1 MPRRPESRPEEVLVL
16 LAEDDTAERR
26 KLAKEIKRQGFQIK
40 AVATGQQAIKAI
52 QHDKPHYDILLLNL
66 TMPGMDGHA
75 TLEELRSIGM
85 IDTLPI
91 IMIGTADETSAL
103 VECIAIGAD
112 DYVRAPIDSVLLRI
126 RILAAVARYYVE
138 ETERERSRR
147 IEREKRLADDLLNVV
162 IPIGVA
168 LSAEK
173 DFHRLLEMILLEAK
187 RLCNADG
194 GTLYL
199 RTPDDQLKFMALR
212 NDTLAIRMGGTKDAA
227 LDIPFPS
234 LNMFDPETGEPNHK
248 NIATHVALTGTSLR
262 IDDAYSSTDEFD
274 FSGTIAFDK
283 QSHYRST
290 SVMAAPLKNVEG
302 GSIGVLQLINAK
314 DLSSGKVIPFDPS
327 LQSMIESLS
336 TLATVALEAYK
347 REESLRK
354 QIELLRIEI
363 DDVRR
368 RAQVAEVTQT
378 DQFQELKRRAKA
390 LRETRI
396 NVRSSG

>member
-1 MPRRPESRPEEVLVL
+1 MPRRPESRPEEINVL
-16 LAEDDTAERR
+16 LVEDDATERR
-26 KLAKEIKRQGFQIK
+26 KLSKEIKRQGFQLK
-40 AVATGQQAIKAI
+40 AVASGQQALDRIRR
-52 QHDKPHYDILLLNL
+52 DNPHFDILLLNL
-66 TMPGMDGHA
+66 TLPGMDGHQ
-75 TLEELRSIGM
+75 TLQQLKEIGL

-91 IMIGTADETSAL
+91 IMIGTAEETSAL

-112 DYVRAPIDSVLLRI
+112 DYVRAPIDPVLLRI

-199 RTPDDQLKFMALR
+199 RTTDDKLNFMALR
-212 NDTLAIRMGGTKDAA
+212 NDTLSLRMGGTQDAA
-227 LDIPFPS
+227 LEIPFPP
-234 LNMFDPETGEPNHK
+234 LNLYDPKTGEANHK
-248 NIATHVALTGTSLR
+248 NIATHVALTGIPIR
-262 IDDAYSSTDEFD
+262 VDDAYSNTDEFD
-274 FSGTIAFDK
+274 FSGTMVFDR
-283 QSHYRST
+283 QSNYRST
-290 SVMAAPLKNVEG
+290 SVMAAPLKNVDG
-302 GSIGVLQLINAK
+302 WVIGVLQLINAK
-314 DLSSGKVIPFDPS
+314 DLASNKVIPFDPS

-354 QIELLRIEI
+354 QIERLRIEI
-363 DDVRR
+363 DEARR
-368 RAQVAEVTQT
+368 KAQVAEVTQT
-378 DQFQELKRRAKA
+378 DQFKELKRRAKA
-390 LRETRI
+390 LREEAARD
-396 NVRSSG
+396 G

>member
-16 LAEDDTAERR
+16 LVEDDAAERR
-26 KLAKEIKRQGFQIK
+26 KLSKEIKRQGFQIK
-40 AVATGQQAIKAI
+40 AVASGQQAIKAI
-52 QHDKPHYDILLLNL
+52 QRNSPHYDILLLNL

-75 TLEELRSIGM
+75 TLQELGSIGM

-91 IMIGTADETSAL
+91 IMIGMADETSAL

-112 DYVRAPIDSVLLRI
+112 DYVRAPIDPVLLRI

-212 NDTLAIRMGGTKDAA
+212 NDTLAIRMGGSKDAA

-234 LNMFDPETGEPNHK
+234 LNMYDPKTREPNHK
-248 NIATHVALTGTSLR
+248 NIATHVALTCASIR
-262 IDDAYSSTDEFD
+262 IDDAYSSTDDFD

-283 QSHYRST
+283 QSNYRST
-290 SVMAAPLKNVEG
+290 SVMAAPLKNVDG

-314 DLSSGKVIPFDPS
+314 DPTSGKVIPFDPS

-354 QIELLRIEI
+354 QIEQLRIEI
-363 DDVRR
+363 DEVRR

-390 LRETRI
+390 LREEAAREA
-396 NVRSSG
+396 